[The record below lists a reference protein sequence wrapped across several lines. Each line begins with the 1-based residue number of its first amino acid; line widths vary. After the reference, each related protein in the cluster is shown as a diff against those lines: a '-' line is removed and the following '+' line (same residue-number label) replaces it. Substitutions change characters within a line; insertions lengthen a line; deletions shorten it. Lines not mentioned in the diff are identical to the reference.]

1 MEFHEK
7 LQELRTQKQLTQ
19 EELAA
24 ALYVSRAAVSKWE
37 SGRGY
42 PSIDS
47 LKSIADFFS
56 VSIDELLSG
65 DDVVTIATE
74 EKKRAKERLCDL
86 LFGLLDAC
94 AVLFLLL
101 PLFADRNGNDVQA
114 VSLLSLTSGE
124 GFLKAL
130 HVGLVSLTV
139 IWGLVTLVFQNN
151 NRPYFVRCKRPV
163 SLALSLLT
171 AGLFILTTHP
181 CAAMLAFC
189 FLLIKGCL
197 LLKRS

>member
-7 LQELRTQKQLTQ
+7 LQELRIQKQLTQ

-24 ALYVSRAAVSKWE
+24 TLYVSRAAVSKWE

-42 PSIDS
+42 PNIDS
-47 LKSIADFFS
+47 LKAIAVFFS

-65 DDVVTIATE
+65 DDVITLATE
-74 EKKRAKERLCDL
+74 EKKHAKERLCDL
-86 LFGLLDAC
+86 LFGLLDVC
-94 AVLFLLL
+94 AMLFLLL
-101 PLFADRNGNDVQA
+101 PLFANRSGSDIQA
-114 VSLLSLTSGE
+114 VSLFSLTSGE

-130 HVGLVSLTV
+130 HIGLVSLTA
-139 IWGLVTLVFQNN
+139 IWGLVTLVFQGSVS
-151 NRPYFVRCKRPV
+151 PLFARCKRPV
-163 SLALSLLT
+163 SLALNLLT
-171 AGLFILTTHP
+171 AALFILATHP
-181 CAAMLAFC
+181 YAAMLAFC